1 MTDEISNIKNTV
13 SVSIENDMQSAYLDY
28 AMSVIVS
35 RALPDCRDGL
45 KPVHRR
51 ILYAMTDTGNQQDK
65 PYRKSARVVGEVMG
79 KYHPH
84 GDSSIYSA
92 LVRMAQDFS
101 LRLPLIDGQGN
112 FGSIDGDSPAQMR
125 YTEVRLAKA
134 ASFIMQDID
143 KDTVDFQD
151 NYDGSESEPKV
162 LPSRYPNLLVNGANG
177 IAVGMATSIPTHNLG
192 EVIDACC
199 ALMDDHE
206 ISDQQLIE
214 LIPAPDF
221 PTGGE
226 IINGEN
232 AKIALLRGR
241 GSVVVRGKT
250 SVEEKA
256 GRESIV
262 ISEIPY
268 QVNKAEMLKAIE
280 ALARDKVIE
289 GISEIRDETNKLG
302 VRVVIDLKREASPE
316 VVLNQLYQ
324 NTQLQNSF
332 SVNMLALN
340 HGKPEVMGLRAI
352 LNAFIEFRR
361 EIIKRRTSFLLN
373 KARTRAHLLIGLAI
387 AVANIDEIIALIKA
401 SADTQSAKMGLMS
414 REWKAQEIVPLLELV
429 ADHGN
434 HIENGKCYLTEEQA
448 KAILEM
454 RLQRLTALEKGKI
467 DVELGELALI
477 IKEYLDLLFSD
488 EKLMA
493 LIKEELENVKSEI
506 STPRK
511 TVIKNEGINVSDE
524 DLIQKEDMVVT
535 LTKTGFIKRVPL
547 SIYRAQKRGGKGRS
561 AMTMYE
567 DDIISELLVTNTHAP
582 LLFFSSLGKVYQLKV
597 YKLPIASPQSKGRA
611 VVNILPLDQN
621 DSITSIMPMPENI
634 EEWAKLNIIFAT
646 AQGNARRNSLSDFIN
661 IQSNGKIAIRLEEND
676 NLVGVSVC
684 NDDAHVLLATKRG
697 KAVRFQVSALR
708 VFKSRSSDGVKAAKL
723 AGGTDTVISMSILN
737 AGELDI
743 LQRDE
748 YLKISLQ
755 TRFKLAA
762 KQNDDNP
769 KQVKLALSI
778 DGLDVEKAAQ
788 EEQFILTVTENG
800 YGKRTSAYEY
810 RVTNRNSQGVLNID
824 VGNRNGFAIGSFSV
838 NDDDQIMVMTNLGT
852 IIRTDVRKIRV
863 TGRNAKGV
871 KIMDLNDGEKVVS
884 ISKISTSNEEEA
896 QDDDQQ
902 E

>member
-1 MTDEISNIKNTV
+1 LTDEISNLKTTV
-13 SVSIENDMQSAYLDY
+13 SVSIENEMQSAYLDY

-51 ILYAMTDTGNQQDK
+51 ILYAMNDTGNLHDK

-134 ASFIMQDID
+134 ASFILQDID

-199 ALMDDHE
+199 ALMDDSE

-214 LIPAPDF
+214 LVPAPDF

-256 GRESIV
+256 GKESIV

-268 QVNKAEMLKAIE
+268 QVNKAEMLKAME

-289 GISEIRDETNKLG
+289 GIVEIRDETNKLG
-302 VRVVIDLKREASPE
+302 VRVVIDLKREANPE

-324 NTQLQNSF
+324 NTQLQSSF

-340 HGKPEVMGLRAI
+340 HGKPQVMGLRAI
-352 LNAFIEFRR
+352 LAAFIEFRR

-373 KARTRAHLLIGLAI
+373 KARTRAHLFIGLAI

-401 SADTQSAKMGLMS
+401 SADTQSARIGLMG
-414 REWKAQEIVPLLELV
+414 RKWKAQEIVPLLALV

-434 HIENGKCYLTEEQA
+434 KVENGECYLTEEQA

-477 IKEYLDLLFSD
+477 IKEYLELLFSD

-493 LIKEELENVKSEI
+493 LIKEELLNVKSEI
-506 STPRK
+506 ATPRK

-547 SIYRAQKRGGKGRS
+547 SVYRAQKRGGKGRS

-567 DDIISELLVTNTHAP
+567 DDITSELLVTNTHAS

-611 VVNILPLDQN
+611 VVNILPIEQN
-621 DSITSIMPMPENI
+621 DSITSIMPMPENV
-634 EEWAKLNIIFAT
+634 EDLSKLNIIFAT
-646 AQGNARRNSLSDFIN
+646 AKGNARRNSLSDFIN
-661 IQSNGKIAIRLEEND
+661 IQANGKIAIRLDEDD

-684 NDDAHVLLATKRG
+684 NDDAHVLLATKKG
-697 KAVRFQVSALR
+697 KAVRFPVNALR
-708 VFKSRSSDGVKAAKL
+708 VFKSRSSDGVRAAKL

-737 AGELDI
+737 SGELDI

-748 YLKISLQ
+748 YLKISFK
-755 TRFKLAA
+755 TRLKLAEKEHA
-762 KQNDDNP
+762 NNP
-769 KQVKLALSI
+769 KQVKLDLSI
-778 DGLDVEKAAQ
+778 DGLNVEKAAQ

-824 VGNRNGFAIGSFSV
+824 VGKRNGFAIGSFSV
-838 NDDDQIMVMTNLGT
+838 EDDDQVMVMTDLGT
-852 IIRTDVRKIRV
+852 IIRTDVTNIRV

-871 KIMDLNDGEKVVS
+871 KIIDLKDNEKVVS
-884 ISKISTSNEEEA
+884 ISKISVKDEEEA
-896 QDDDQQ
+896 GDD